1 MKIWDKLRLIFYI
14 KDPPSRIALTFS
26 IGLFIGMSPLIGLHT
41 LIALTI
47 AIIFRLNKLVILIA
61 TYLTNPWTIVP
72 IYTFS
77 TIIGAKILNRSIKI
91 EIDWHHLTLSQVL
104 HNTGNLLLP
113 FITGSII
120 VGFISSVLSYIIIY
134 LILSKRRRLYE
145 TPKI

>member
-14 KDPPSRIALTFS
+14 KDPPSRTAFTFS

-41 LIALTI
+41 LIALAI

-77 TIIGAKILNRSIKI
+77 TIIGAKILNRSIEI
-91 EIDWHHLTLSQVL
+91 EIDWHHLTLSQLL
-104 HNTGNLLLP
+104 HNAGNLLLP

-120 VGFISSVLSYIIIY
+120 VGFVSSVLSYIIIY
-134 LILSKRRRLYE
+134 VILSKRWRPDE
-145 TPKI
+145 TPKK

>member
-1 MKIWDKLRLIFYI
+1 MKIWDKLKLILYI

-41 LIALTI
+41 LIALTV
-47 AIIFRLNKLVILIA
+47 AIIFRLNKLVILVA

-77 TIIGAKILNRSIKI
+77 TLIGARLLNRSLKI
-91 EIDWHHLTLSQVL
+91 EIDWHDITFSQLL
-104 HNTGNLLLP
+104 HNAGNLLLP
-113 FITGSII
+113 FVTGSII

-134 LILSKRRRLYE
+134 VILSKRRRPYE
-145 TPKI
+145 ASEE